1 MSFASSC
8 LKEEPGTHLITSA
21 LRGTQVEMTSLF
33 WFHQLQVQVVIS
45 IIQNQHITPFTFQG
59 NHVS

>member
-1 MSFASSC
+1 M
-8 LKEEPGTHLITSA
+8 I
-21 LRGTQVEMTSLF
+21 SLF